1 MNFENFFF
9 CVLGKKTSKN
19 VEKRK
24 RAQRTNTT
32 KSNHNDVIIMVADEE
47 NAATAAPV
55 PPPVVNPAVVATG
68 GGGTGPK
75 LNKDGTERKKRE
87 PKKAK
92 QPNPASNAQHK
103 QQPTKEQLDA
113 QRNAMRETL
122 KQLKEKRVLLGE
134 EGEGEEGAFEIESV
148 YDLALGLELWL
159 RDNSKVSAC

>member
-1 MNFENFFF
+1 LKIFLLRSGE
-9 CVLGKKTSKN
+9 KN
-19 VEKRK
+19 VEKCREK
-24 RAQRTNTT
+24 KARTTNEYH
-32 KSNHNDVIIMVADEE
+32 KSNHNDVMMVADEE

-55 PPPVVNPAVVATG
+55 PPPVVKPAVVVA
-68 GGGTGPK
+68 GGTGPK

-159 RDNSKVSAC
+159 RDNSKVSAR

>member
-1 MNFENFFF
+1 M
-9 CVLGKKTSKN
+9 SK
-19 VEKRK
+19 ES
-24 RAQRTNTT
+24 AHDTNTT

-55 PPPVVNPAVVATG
+55 PPPVVKPAVVVA
-68 GGGTGPK
+68 GGTGPK

-122 KQLKEKRVLLGE
+122 KQLKEKRLGE
-134 EGEGEEGAFEIESV
+134 GGEDEDAPFEIESV

>member
-1 MNFENFFF
+1 
-9 CVLGKKTSKN
+9 
-19 VEKRK
+19 
-24 RAQRTNTT
+24 
-32 KSNHNDVIIMVADEE
+32 MVADEE

-55 PPPVVNPAVVATG
+55 PPPVVNPAVVVAA

-92 QPNPASNAQHK
+92 QPNPASNPSAQHNK

-122 KQLKEKRVLLGE
+122 KQLKEKRVLLVGGE

>member
-1 MNFENFFF
+1 M
-9 CVLGKKTSKN
+9 S
-19 VEKRK
+19 RK
-24 RAQRTNTT
+24 ESAHNERIPLRATT
-32 KSNHNDVIIMVADEE
+32 RDVIIIMVADEE

-55 PPPVVNPAVVATG
+55 PPPPVVKPAVVVAG

-92 QPNPASNAQHK
+92 QPNPASNPAQHK

-122 KQLKEKRVLLGE
+122 KQLKEKRVLLGGE

>member
-1 MNFENFFF
+1 M
-9 CVLGKKTSKN
+9 S
-19 VEKRK
+19 RK
-24 RAQRTNTT
+24 ESAHNERIPLRATT
-32 KSNHNDVIIMVADEE
+32 RDVIIIMVADEE

-55 PPPVVNPAVVATG
+55 APVPPPVVKPAVVVA
-68 GGGTGPK
+68 GGTGPK

-122 KQLKEKRVLLGE
+122 KQLKEKRVLLGGE

>member
-1 MNFENFFF
+1 M
-9 CVLGKKTSKN
+9 SK
-19 VEKRK
+19 ES
-24 RAQRTNTT
+24 AHDTNTT

-55 PPPVVNPAVVATG
+55 PPPVVKPAVVVA
-68 GGGTGPK
+68 GGTGPK

-122 KQLKEKRVLLGE
+122 KQLKEKRLLLVGGE

>member
-1 MNFENFFF
+1 M
-9 CVLGKKTSKN
+9 SK
-19 VEKRK
+19 ES
-24 RAQRTNTT
+24 AHDTNTT

-55 PPPVVNPAVVATG
+55 PPPVVNPAVVVAVAA

-92 QPNPASNAQHK
+92 QPNPASNAQHNK

-122 KQLKEKRVLLGE
+122 KQLKEKRVLLVGGE

>member
-1 MNFENFFF
+1 M
-9 CVLGKKTSKN
+9 SK
-19 VEKRK
+19 ES
-24 RAQRTNTT
+24 AHDTNTT

-55 PPPVVNPAVVATG
+55 PPPVVKPAVVVAA

-92 QPNPASNAQHK
+92 QPNPASNAQHNK

-122 KQLKEKRVLLGE
+122 KQLKEKRVLLVGGE

>member
-1 MNFENFFF
+1 VRVNFENFFF

-24 RAQRTNTT
+24 RARHEYH

-47 NAATAAPV
+47 SAATAAPV
-55 PPPVVNPAVVATG
+55 PPPVVKPAVVVA
-68 GGGTGPK
+68 GGTGPK

-159 RDNSKVSAC
+159 RDNSKVSAR